1 MSTLSPV
8 FSLTEALNVLENKE
22 GDLGGYIRLRDL
34 NGMRPGSG
42 LERQRQKPSGVGM
55 SQDDLALLRALAA
68 RPITNVSPTSHP
80 RLAALVQEGYVACT
94 ADGWLATA
102 LGCSVLEERRWF
114 PPR

>member
-1 MSTLSPV
+1 
-8 FSLTEALNVLENKE
+8 
-22 GDLGGYIRLRDL
+22 
-34 NGMRPGSG
+34 MRQRSG

-55 SQDDLALLRALAA
+55 SQDELALLRALAA